1 LRDLKGQGSAE
12 YLLLLGGV
20 IIFAIVAI
28 NLYYSYF
35 NVNSNNN
42 ETVDVNI
49 NITSIGSPYALKAVY
64 EVNDTTNGNK
74 VISGGSK
81 SFFYLNPGNKK
92 SINLG
97 KMKSGTSFTVL
108 VGVGNPDVAPQDL
121 PGSDWTGKNRW
132 VMVSVS
138 IGDKVTSWQVA
149 GPYNW
154 HNNPSGASIR
164 SFTIPGKGGT
174 NLNYTE
180 DASKVRLSIL
190 AILFINNPGINY

>member
-1 LRDLKGQGSAE
+1 M
-12 YLLLLGGV
+12 
-20 IIFAIVAI
+20 AI
-28 NLYYSYF
+28 NVYYSYF
-35 NVNSNNN
+35 NVGPNTN

-49 NITSIGSPYALKAVY
+49 NITSIGTPYALKAVY

-74 VISGGSK
+74 LISGGSK
-81 SFFYLNPGNKK
+81 SFFYLNKGQTK

-97 KMKSGTSFTVL
+97 KMKSGSSFKVL

-132 VMVSVS
+132 VMVTVS

-154 HNNPSGASIR
+154 HNDPSGASIK
-164 SFTIPGKGGT
+164 SFTIPGKGGSG
-174 NLNYTE
+174 LNYTE
-180 DASKVRLSIL
+180 DASQVRSSI
-190 AILFINNPGINY
+190 